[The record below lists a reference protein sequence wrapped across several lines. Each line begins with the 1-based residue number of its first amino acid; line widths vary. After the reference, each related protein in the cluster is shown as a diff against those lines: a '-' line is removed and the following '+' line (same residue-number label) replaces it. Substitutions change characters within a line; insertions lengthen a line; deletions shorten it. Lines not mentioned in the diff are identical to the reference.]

1 MSRLSWLL
9 RETKSWVRSG
19 IITADQAEQIT
30 GLYPADNKNRLIPVL
45 LLLGAILL
53 GTGIILFF
61 AANWQLIPKWGKIS
75 LVVVPLALFHLAAL
89 VTHANYP
96 FLSRT
101 LTLLG
106 CIMFGSGI
114 WLIAQIFHINAH
126 FPNGMLFW
134 LLGVLPVAVLLREE
148 LPLGLSALLLA
159 SWALAEHSSSPLIIF
174 VAMML
179 FGGVFYLAYNL
190 RSSFVLAVTLISAAI
205 FANTEI
211 YIILADN
218 YRFSEAGSLIPFVL
232 LLLGSAYVY
241 MS

>member
-1 MSRLSWLL
+1 MMSRLSWLL

-19 IITADQAEQIT
+19 IITADQADQIT

-96 FLSRT
+96 LSRS

-106 CIMFGSGI
+106 CIVCPHRP
-114 WLIAQIFHINAH
+114 IAQIFHITAH
-126 FPNGMLFW
+126 FNGCGSGCW
-134 LLGVLPVAVLLREE
+134 
-148 LPLGLSALLLA
+148 A
-159 SWALAEHSSSPLIIF
+159 SCRSP
-174 VAMML
+174 
-179 FGGVFYLAYNL
+179 
-190 RSSFVLAVTLISAAI
+190 SFA
-205 FANTEI
+205 
-211 YIILADN
+211 
-218 YRFSEAGSLIPFVL
+218 
-232 LLLGSAYVY
+232 
-241 MS
+241 